1 MVIFIHSLA
10 TENKHQSHKR
20 TCENKDFCN
29 VNITSE
35 ETKT

>member
-20 TCENKDFCN
+20 KCENKDFCN
-29 VNITSE
+29 VDITYE